1 MFRPDKLGLIGCVVI
16 FVLSFI
22 FQGQNNGTDAYRE
35 DNVSKRRPS
44 PPALTQ
50 ERRRPDLRRP
60 KPILPPISQKDPTI
74 KLAPSQK
81 GNSTGTAFSI
91 GQGVWMTARHV
102 VEGCKKFG
110 IVVGPKRV
118 EEGYN
123 RNLNSYHD
131 LAVFETKGTAPVL
144 GFEKEPLKIG
154 QNAFHFGYP
163 QGKPASIHSILLG
176 RVKINP
182 GRRTR
187 HTEPVIAWAESRRVP
202 NFSGSLGG
210 MSGGP
215 VLDEEGDIIGVS
227 VVESRRRGRIFT
239 SAPEGI
245 QDMLN
250 RSDNLKYKKSNKT
263 LKLDIDTERFP
274 AVGRGLRQSLSV
286 SKVLCWVN

>member
-1 MFRPDKLGLIGCVVI
+1 MLRPDKLGLIGCVAI

-22 FQGQNNGTDAYRE
+22 FQGQNTGTDTYRK
-35 DNVSKRRPS
+35 DSVSKRRP
-44 PPALTQ
+44 PPPIVAQ
-50 ERRRPDLRRP
+50 ERRRSDLRRP
-60 KPILPPISQKDPTI
+60 KPTLPPISQKDPTI
-74 KLAPSQK
+74 QLAPSQK

-91 GQGVWMTARHV
+91 GEGVWMTARHV
-102 VEGCKKFG
+102 IEGCKKFG

-118 EEGYN
+118 EKGYN
-123 RNLNSYHD
+123 KKLSSYHD

-239 SAPEGI
+239 SAPKGI
-245 QDMLN
+245 QDTLS
-250 RSDNLKYKKSNKT
+250 RSGNINYIKPNKSLKV
-263 LKLDIDTERFP
+263 DIDTERFP
-274 AVGRGLRQSLSV
+274 SVGKGLRQSRSV